1 MENGMMLQGFSWY
14 LPADGAHWK
23 RLAELAPT
31 LAHMGVSSV
40 WMPPA
45 YKSSEGAEGVG
56 YAVYDPWDLGEF
68 DQCGSVRTKYG
79 TRREYLSVI
88 RALQKAG
95 IQVLA
100 DVVLNQRF
108 GGEECED
115 VLATPINPANR
126 NEQAGEPRQ
135 ISAWTRY
142 RFPGR
147 ADKFSDFH
155 WDWRCFHGTDWDEST
170 HEPGVY
176 LFDGKHWDEDVDKSE
191 NGNYD
196 YLMGSD
202 VDVSEPAVEEELG
215 RWGEWYLK
223 TTGVDGF
230 RLDALKHISRA
241 FFHRWLT
248 RLREATGK
256 ELFTVGEYWSPEVED
271 LESYLGEVPMSLF
284 DVPLHYRLFDASNSM
299 GERDLAH
306 VFDDTLVQREPIRAV
321 TFVDNHD
328 TQPNQALQS
337 TVQDWFKPSAYMLIL
352 LREAGVSLRLL
363 RGPLRHT
370 QRRQHPRR
378 GRAPAAYGAAPAL
391 CLRSP
396 ERLPGRRQSHW
407 LDPRGR
413 RRAPHERRGRGA
425 HRRRGRDQ
433 AHVRGRTACWG
444 DLLLR
449 GGLRGEGRRHRRRG
463 LWRVFL
469 RRGLRLRVRAQGG
482 RELARAR
489 PRAALD
495 RPNRAQGAGTAL
507 RVLSHKRQRRAAPY
521 ALEEGQVGERSL
533 GHSVATGGHPARDNA
548 RPSPLRTRMRMRA
561 AIEPLPHTCLRTRAA
576 IPHALTHVAYAQHA
590 KAHIG
595 LGVSAFGGRSP
606 CARPRARSK
615 WRAQRRARC
624 GCACATAC
632 GMAWK
637 MLTECVPACLR
648 RRAAPASSPGPHAAL
663 GSRPSP
669 CDKH

>member
-79 TRREYLSVI
+79 TRREYLSAI

-147 ADKFSDFH
+147 GDEYSDFH
-155 WDWRCFHGTDWDEST
+155 WDWHCFHGTDWDEST

-176 LFDGKHWDEDVDKSE
+176 LFNGKHWDEDVDKSE

-352 LREAGVSLRLL
+352 LREAGYPCVFFGDLFGIPNDGNIPVVAELPLLMELRQRFAFGPQNDYLDDANLIGWTREGDDAHPMSGVAVVLTDAEGGSKRMRVGARHAGSTFCCVVGSEEKDVAIDDEGYGEFSCGGGCGCAYVRSEVVRSLEHDRVLRSIQRIVQKVQEPRYEYCPVSVN
-363 RGPLRHT
+363 
-370 QRRQHPRR
+370 
-378 GRAPAAYGAAPAL
+378 AAP
-391 CLRSP
+391 
-396 ERLPGRRQSHW
+396 H
-407 LDPRGR
+407 
-413 RRAPHERRGRGA
+413 
-425 HRRRGRDQ
+425 
-433 AHVRGRTACWG
+433 
-444 DLLLR
+444 
-449 GGLRGEGRRHRRRG
+449 
-463 LWRVFL
+463 
-469 RRGLRLRVRAQGG
+469 
-482 RELARAR
+482 
-489 PRAALD
+489 
-495 RPNRAQGAGTAL
+495 
-507 RVLSHKRQRRAAPY
+507 
-521 ALEEGQVGERSL
+521 
-533 GHSVATGGHPARDNA
+533 
-548 RPSPLRTRMRMRA
+548 
-561 AIEPLPHTCLRTRAA
+561 RTRAR
-576 IPHALTHVAYAQHA
+576 
-590 KAHIG
+590 KG
-595 LGVSAFGGRSP
+595 
-606 CARPRARSK
+606 K
-615 WRAQRRARC
+615 
-624 GCACATAC
+624 
-632 GMAWK
+632 
-637 MLTECVPACLR
+637 
-648 RRAAPASSPGPHAAL
+648 
-663 GSRPSP
+663 
-669 CDKH
+669 